1 MKTKHILSA
10 LMGIFLSVTSAQAQW
25 TAPTAP
31 VPYVSTP
38 TELVLGKSYFIQ
50 NVASEQFICAGNSW
64 ATQISLTTEGIASTQ
79 CEPLVIRI
87 DYRNGSLTGN
97 NITKTDLQGYGL
109 FVNGTFRSYGT
120 RENNMT
126 NWAVGNSYLFRD
138 GEEHGF
144 VDLGKQTKG
153 FLWEITDIG
162 NNVYRIQTI
171 AEDPSFPNASTQYAG
186 WNGEEGNTMVKF
198 NITEDDAPSEDHINW
213 LLYDATEYVEQ
224 VDIYKQRVILYDMLM
239 STLDCGFTV
248 DTDYATSIYNN
259 TDSSVDDLTG
269 AIEDLQYNI
278 INGKFDAASEDNPMD
293 VTDIIV
299 NPDFEQMNAN
309 GWTLTIT
316 GQNIKY
322 QGASYTNGDVTIS
335 HFIEAWIYSGNG
347 TLGDG
352 ELSQKVYGLPAG
364 KYMLEADII
373 AVNQGNASIS
383 ATGAYLFANDMNKE
397 VATGNEKP
405 QHFTLN
411 FIHDGSDELTI
422 GVKTVSTTANWLAA
436 DNFRLTYYGQSND
449 SQEKSEL
456 QNAIVEAL
464 SFDTTQPAEQAI
476 KDAFANALSAA
487 QAAYSNND
495 ANEYISA
502 KENLKQ
508 AQQNLRESINIY
520 KKLNAYL
527 ADGSRLSESIRM
539 AGENT
544 RWSDLYNQLTSLQN
558 ELQDAYNQGTI
569 SGSSIPSVPSRAT
582 NIINE
587 YFANGNNMQQGDD
600 MTILIQNAHFREGNG
615 QDIPGWTIAE
625 GTAAALD
632 ANYHN
637 AESYQDGNTNAR
649 QTLTDI
655 SQVIANLP
663 AGHYTLSVQGFCRTD
678 NNQSAEIYA
687 GNSAAVLKYQTDE
700 SSSTALTNGTAPS
713 GPTPEVYD
721 GGYRPN
727 SMYGAMV
734 YFASGYYN
742 NSLTFDHLG
751 GDLTI
756 GLRTTNV
763 PNNRD
768 WVIWDNFQLFYNGDT
783 EESLFADGYYRIVPA
798 MTYKTTDV
806 DEATGGDIE
815 VVSPKYMYSTIEEN
829 SFRGKWGVINFEDLR
844 ENIQSLWKIT
854 KSGSYYDIQNMYHGL
869 RYNDIAMGEAATM
882 STHSENLMAIEPV
895 VTIDGEEIVNI
906 RVSTQAAKDFFYLHQ
921 DGHRNGQGYGGNIV
935 GWQSMATDL
944 SATEW
949 KLIRV
954 SDDEANSII
963 NSFNATTDYELIDA
977 YLQSAETA
985 KELIDYAKSASV
997 GEHEANGLI
1006 TDASQ
1011 FSSPYSQNELYPEET
1026 DGGNLYDGVLID
1038 GNAETYWHSVWKDGK
1053 VASGTHYL
1061 QVELNETEAMDI
1073 IMSFTR
1079 RAVNNDH
1086 ITKWNVYGT
1095 NDTDAQKEE
1104 CQFLTDLY
1112 TPFRVNTETL
1122 YSTLFNTQ
1130 GYRYIRFYID
1140 QTTSNRGYAH
1150 LAEFQLYRATAY
1162 QTLFNTT
1169 GSTGTRLEELVNLSE
1184 EDITAS
1190 LFEDINDI
1198 IPTFKSDIDAA
1209 LTVNH
1214 EKTSEDTSEKLAELR
1229 QALAD
1234 AQSLVDDNSLA
1245 GSDLFLKPQSAY
1257 DQFVSVYNQCQQTAD
1272 NKQATNDELQQAINN
1287 LSQARTTYESTP
1299 VNQPNPNMEYML
1311 QLRQG
1316 ANYLSL
1322 SDQGVLLSTVPQ
1334 PFKWEQTEGG
1344 YYLRS
1349 GSRYVGFL
1357 GEQPDDAWTMSSD
1370 PDKKIVITVSPI
1382 YVNGELYYNLR
1393 NQHGCIGA
1401 DNGASG
1407 QPLYAD
1413 KKGNTA
1419 LHQWSIMPYSDEI
1432 SIVKE
1437 ITKPVDLYAYVDW
1450 WASGISIDL
1459 NEITSA
1465 LRINDINEATLYAL
1479 NADGSFA
1486 VEGVGGWRD
1495 ANGNV
1500 CPYEQISQRGMNFY
1514 QNDGEPSTFYY
1525 HAYSGSN
1532 FAPGETYTARWEY
1545 VYGGRAVVLSIVV
1558 NFIKYENTEQNGD
1571 VAFEGTE
1578 NNTVLAKL
1586 GSNAEGEVTIPTT
1599 DTNSGFQV
1607 TGLASQAFAH
1617 ATNVKAITI
1626 PETIINVPS
1635 DAFDGCRAPAI
1646 IWKGNTELPEDAFQN
1661 YGIPTDNLL
1670 LFVND
1675 KNLAP
1680 EGIQNV
1686 IVGNK
1691 ADEII
1696 LSDGTA
1702 PFYCP
1707 QEFEAKTVSYTHTFN
1722 MTTGINGNAAGWET
1736 ITLPF
1741 EVDDITH
1748 VATGAT
1754 LKSFDDWT
1762 VGDDSRPFWLYEL
1775 GSKGFTSTKTIKAD
1789 TPYIIAMPN
1798 NSIYPDEYNITG
1810 EVTFTGR
1817 NADFYLTKTH
1827 KTVGKQDDKKFQ
1839 PNYDVLAAEESRFVL
1854 NSINVHG
1861 DRSGDDVP
1869 GSRFV
1874 AGETT
1879 VYPFEAYIEK
1889 SNNVKGAFLDIQF
1902 EDDATAL
1909 PSVPFDARLLP
1920 QGGNVVYNTSGQA
1933 VRRLSST
1940 TDMSTLLRGLPAGIY
1955 IVNGQK
1961 IAVGK

>member
-10 LMGIFLSVTSAQAQW
+10 LMGIFLSVTSAWAQW
-25 TAPTAP
+25 TAPEMPNAN
-31 VPYVSTP
+31 TP
-38 TELVLGKSYFIQ
+38 GSEVISGHVYKIK
-50 NVASEQFICAGNSW
+50 NVESEWFLSGGQSWYTWYTSAILTDFDSALSFTLTNIHDQLGNSMW
-64 ATQISLTTEGIASTQ
+64 TFARTTDGKNTFISGDSPKGLA
-79 CEPLVIRI
+79 
-87 DYRNGSLTGN
+87 
-97 NITKTDLQGYGL
+97 GYGEMHVDRQSQGHNY
-109 FVNGTFRSYGT
+109 FDIVEQENGF
-120 RENNMT
+120 
-126 NWAVGNSYLFRD
+126 
-138 GEEHGF
+138 
-144 VDLGKQTKG
+144 
-153 FLWEITDIG
+153 
-162 NNVYRIQTI
+162 YRI
-171 AEDPSFPNASTQYAG
+171 
-186 WNGEEGNTMVKF
+186 
-198 NITEDDAPSEDHINW
+198 
-213 LLYDATEYVEQ
+213 
-224 VDIYKQRVILYDMLM
+224 R
-239 STLDCGFTV
+239 
-248 DTDYATSIYNN
+248 ATSIDANYGEAMDGYYEKWWGWEGYDSQYPNAVYATVNPDEGFYCDWEFIDMTLYQAKLVLYN
-259 TDSSVDDLTG
+259 LTVTIDNQG
-269 AIEDLQYNI
+269 LDVSYQQYYDVYISNDYEAIQTAFRELKLAVNKELASELID
-278 INGKFDAASEDNPMD
+278 GASEDNPADM
-293 VTDIIV
+293 TSLIV
-299 NPDFEQMNAN
+299 NPDFEEMSAN
-309 GWTLTIT
+309 GWILTIT
-316 GQNIKY
+316 GQNVQFQRNANLPNGY
-322 QGASYTNGDVTIS
+322 VNGDIAIS
-335 HFIEAWIYSGNG
+335 HFIEAWIPSGNG

-502 KENLKQ
+502 KQNLKQ

-520 KKLNAYL
+520 KNLNAYL

-625 GTAAALD
+625 GTAATLD

-687 GNSAAVLKYQTDE
+687 GNSAAAFKYLTDE
-700 SSSTALTNGTAPS
+700 YSSTALTNGTAPS

-854 KSGSYYDIQNMYHGL
+854 KSGSYYDIQSMYHGL

-1038 GNAETYWHSVWKDGK
+1038 GNAETYWHSVWHDGK

-1086 ITKWNVYGT
+1086 ITKWNVYAT

-1209 LTVNH
+1209 LVVSH
-1214 EKTSEDTSEKLAELR
+1214 EKQETPTEPVNLDFSQGTPLDNGVCTYDYDRENNNTTYFGTQDVYGWSTTTNQNAMAGGLFEYGTSAFLGNATNTVPSANPEGQTTGNALGLLAVWTSTVQYTQRIKLPAGDYTLRVPVYNTSGASPMVKNLIGFIADNGTEYLATTKEYPVGKWKTESVSFTLSEDTEGYLTL
-1229 QALAD
+1229 
-1234 AQSLVDDNSLA
+1234 
-1245 GSDLFLKPQSAY
+1245 GYTSDSKGYANMPHLFIDCVK
-1257 DQFVSVYNQCQQTAD
+1257 FV
-1272 NKQATNDELQQAINN
+1272 
-1287 LSQARTTYESTP
+1287 
-1299 VNQPNPNMEYML
+1299 
-1311 QLRQG
+1311 G
-1316 ANYLSL
+1316 
-1322 SDQGVLLSTVPQ
+1322 
-1334 PFKWEQTEGG
+1334 
-1344 YYLRS
+1344 
-1349 GSRYVGFL
+1349 
-1357 GEQPDDAWTMSSD
+1357 SSD
-1370 PDKKIVITVSPI
+1370 EFNK
-1382 YVNGELYYNLR
+1382 
-1393 NQHGCIGA
+1393 
-1401 DNGASG
+1401 
-1407 QPLYAD
+1407 
-1413 KKGNTA
+1413 
-1419 LHQWSIMPYSDEI
+1419 
-1432 SIVKE
+1432 VKE
-1437 ITKPVDLYAYVDW
+1437 ITQEVNLYAYTDW
-1450 WASGISIDL
+1450 YSYSAWIDKSQ
-1459 NEITSA
+1459 ITSA
-1465 LRINDINEATLYAL
+1465 LNISDISEATLYAL
-1479 NADGSFA
+1479 NRDGSIA
-1486 VEGVGGWRD
+1486 VEGIGGWRD
-1495 ANGNV
+1495 AVGNIF
-1500 CPYEQISQRGMNFY
+1500 PEEQIGERGMYFWKNE
-1514 QNDGEPSTFYY
+1514 GEDYIY
-1525 HAYSGSN
+1525 MQVKSGSN
-1532 FAPGETYTARWEY
+1532 FTPEETYTARWAY
-1545 VYGGRAVVLSIVV
+1545 IYDYKAVIFNIVAK
-1558 NFIKYENTEQNGD
+1558 FIKYEESIQDGD
-1571 VAFEGTE
+1571 IAIEGTE
-1578 NNTVLAKL
+1578 NNTACAKL
-1586 GSNAEGEVTIPTT
+1586 SSNAEGEVTIPT
-1599 DTNSGFQV
+1599 NSNNGFTI
-1607 TGLASQAFAH
+1607 TGLASQAFAQ

-1626 PETIINVPS
+1626 PETITEIPS

-1707 QEFEAKTVSYTHTFN
+1707 QEFEAKTVTYTHTFN

-1741 EVDDITH
+1741 NVDNITH

-1754 LKSFDDWT
+1754 LESFDDWT
-1762 VGDDSRPFWLYEL
+1762 VGDASRPFWLYEL
-1775 GSKGFTSTKTIKAD
+1775 GSKGFTSAKIIKAD

-1810 EVTFTGR
+1810 EVTFTSS
-1817 NADFYLTKTH
+1817 NADFYLTSTH
-1827 KTVGKQDDKKFQ
+1827 KTIGKQDDKKFQ
-1839 PNYDVLAAEESRFVL
+1839 PNYDILPSDNSRFVI
-1854 NSINVHG
+1854 NSVNIHG
-1861 DRSGDDVP
+1861 DRSGGEVA

-1874 AGETT
+1874 AGESS
-1879 VYPFEAYIEK
+1879 VYPFEAYIENS
-1889 SNNVKGAFLDIQF
+1889 SNSVKGAFLDIQF